1 MALDRFS
8 NKQEIIDT
16 NGLVRGSVWRL
27 NDQESLGL
35 DIKQITPSETPAVE
49 FHLYTPNGDY
59 VSGGITTAFSINVNS
74 LKLDYGAAATEL
86 GVTRG
91 AFETVVNVHRNI
103 LGDMDMPILQVKQ
116 ISNDRRELQLRYV
129 PIIEF
134 DDTVDDRQAIIDD
147 YLVNNAPFE
156 RDLAVNFGRDR
167 VYKIIGQKEWT
178 DDFDFVV
185 RLYQPIDD
193 DIVLNDTAWIVEELT
208 DSYTDNI
215 FITAEI
221 PGEELT
227 ELRGPNWDIDV
238 QYGTVTET
246 DFKNWNDL
254 LGSNLNTT
262 QQIIDS
268 YFSGSLNGVNI
279 GIDYSGL
286 QNFVFYSSAQERL
299 RNFNYKLSL
308 IEYYNNRITAL
319 EAATG
324 TDDTS
329 LQGNI
334 ASNRARRDDVIG
346 GFDGYERW
354 LYYEPTASIFT
365 HQTLYD
371 TYDEP
376 LATEGGFIGAQ
387 HYRIAPYPKRLVNGA
402 YVLHAS
408 TSSLATNWYAGAL
421 ATASLYDTENPN
433 ALVKTIPE
441 HIRNDANNDQ
451 YELFINMIGH
461 HFDVLYAY
469 TDALSRTYKPEE
481 HPKLGVSRETLYNVA
496 ESLGWRLANGKQ
508 ATALWQYKLGTDQ
521 SGSYAQSGS
530 LASKSD
536 EDITTEIW
544 RRIVNNLPYLLKT
557 KGTARSIKALMNTY
571 GIPQTLLSIREY
583 GGPKVSEDVPLLI
596 EDRFS
601 YALQFDGNSRIET
614 VNTFYSSSIGN
625 WGIDRGEIPSIT
637 RELRFRP
644 AVKQNMLLLTV
655 NQGNIVYNAIAL
667 QYTGSYSGSDAYGRI
682 VYSHGLGV
690 SNSVPMTGSTDWLPL
705 YDGDIWNMRWYYT
718 TTGDH
723 YNTGS
728 NTDTTYHIE
737 VQKASDYISDK
748 IIHSASLSVTPV
760 NGTHTIGWGGSVTD
774 LLDFTI
780 AGRGGTVSDIVNVAA
795 ELTDAMGAD
804 TYPTPFSGSMQEF
817 REWLELID
825 KPTFDIHTKNPTS
838 YVSALSPTGS
848 WDTLIKHYPMGTDLN
863 AVDHNAITS
872 ITSSHPNQDIKDFSP
887 PFLDTNSSYGTA
899 IGFPVPTNAQRG
911 NYEPVEETYYI
922 QGVSLGGVLPK
933 SQKIRFDDNT
943 LVRRLSPN
951 SRGERSRFDYASTDS
966 NRLGLFYSI
975 SDQVNKDIFNH
986 IGDVALDD
994 YVGDPDDEFENE
1006 YPDLKNFSEEYWKKY
1021 NNPNDVN
1028 AFIRVFSQFD
1038 FALFDQIRQLLPERV
1053 DEVMGLLV
1061 EPHALE
1067 RRKVR
1072 LTKRPV
1078 VENPQ
1083 YEVVITQQEPSA
1095 SADYILYEADITMPN
1110 SQLTSSFET
1119 EHLFNVNAI
1128 GDPYEASNYCTLFTP
1143 PVDEIDGAKVQWYP
1157 GDIAWVKI
1165 FQRQTT
1171 TDPENGT
1178 WSNLDTAAVS
1188 FSNDNAAVMWSLLDT
1203 GTSANDIYNVR
1214 LFNSQF
1220 DQVIR
1225 VTEGIKINAPLA
1237 ELSYTVYC
1245 RFVQLDD
1252 NDRIKHVLFENVL
1265 TATTIAGSRDFTMLS
1280 NVDLQINA
1288 FQRYATVYTITYNG
1302 VGSANTE
1309 IDYIKTSFN
1318 IVKTC
1323 HNVIQPIID
1332 TPRESDIFSRVVNH
1346 YSGSESYGD
1355 LVTRNG
1361 WHAVSQSLGYY
1372 YSQSLEPA
1380 AYMDD
1385 FPYNLTNLFYN
1396 GCQLTGPGVNQPSNN
1411 IAIGNTP
1418 VVEIFEVNPNQLIFT
1433 GQRNVPTTGTGLSPG
1448 NLNVR

>member
-16 NGLVRGSVWRL
+16 NGPVRGSVWRL
-27 NDQESLGL
+27 GDQESLGL
-35 DIKQITPSETPAVE
+35 NIAQITPSETPVVE

-59 VSGGITTAFSINVNS
+59 VTGGGTNAFTILNNNI
-74 LKLDYGAAATEL
+74 KFDYGAAATEL

-103 LGDMDMPILQVKQ
+103 LGDMEMPLLQVKQ

-134 DDTVDDRQAIIDD
+134 EDTVDDRQQIINE
-147 YLVNNAPFE
+147 YLINNAPFE
-156 RDLAVNFGRDR
+156 RDLAVNFGRNR

-185 RLYQPIDD
+185 RLYQPIAD
-193 DIVLNDTAWIVEELT
+193 DIVLNNTAWIVEELT

-215 FITAEI
+215 FISAEI
-221 PGEELT
+221 PGEELNQ
-227 ELRGPNWDIDV
+227 LRGPNWDIDV

-246 DFKNWNDL
+246 DFRNWNDL

-262 QQIIDS
+262 QQIINS
-268 YFSGSLNGVNI
+268 YFSGSLNGVDI
-279 GIDYSGL
+279 GIDYSGF
-286 QNFVFYSSAQERL
+286 QNFVFYSSAEERL
-299 RNFNYKLSL
+299 RNFNYKLNL
-308 IEYYNNRITAL
+308 IEYYNTRIAAL
-319 EAATG
+319 EAAVG
-324 TDDTS
+324 ADDTS

-334 ASNRARRDDVIG
+334 ATNRTRRDDVIG
-346 GFDGYERW
+346 GFDSYERW

-365 HQTLYD
+365 HQTFYD

-387 HYRIAPYPKRLVNGA
+387 HYRITPYPKRLVNGA
-402 YVLHAS
+402 YVLHAT
-408 TSSLATNWYAGAL
+408 TSSLATAWYASAL

-441 HIRNDANNDQ
+441 HIRNDVNNDQ

-481 HPKLGVSRETLYNVA
+481 QPKLGVSRETLYNVA

-508 ATALWQYKLGTDQ
+508 ATALWQYKLGTNQ

-601 YALQFDGNSRIET
+601 YALQFNGQSHVKAINSH
-614 VNTFYSSSIGN
+614 YSSSIGD

-644 AVKQNMLLLTV
+644 AVKQNMLLLTTDAEITNV
-655 NQGNIVYNAIAL
+655 VLTSIAL
-667 QYTGSYSGSDAYGRI
+667 QYTGSYSGSSDYGRI
-682 VYSHGLGV
+682 VYSHGNGISSTV
-690 SNSVPMTGSTDWLPL
+690 AITGSTDWLPL
-705 YDGDIWNMRWYYT
+705 YDGDFWNMRWYYT

-748 IIHSASLSVTPV
+748 VIHSASLSITPTF
-760 NGTHTIGWGGSVTD
+760 NNHWTPWGNSSDLGYFHIGGLSGS
-774 LLDFTI
+774 
-780 AGRGGTVSDIVNVAA
+780 GMSDILGTISGLNA
-795 ELTDAMGAD
+795 AMGISV
-804 TYPTPFSGSMQEF
+804 YPTPFSGSMQEF

-825 KPTFDIHTKNPTS
+825 KPTFDLHTKNPTS
-838 YVSALSPTGS
+838 YVSSLSPTGS
-848 WDTLIKHYPMGTDLN
+848 WDTLIKHYPFGTDLN
-863 AVDHNAITS
+863 AVDHTVFTVIS
-872 ITSSHPNQDIKDFSP
+872 SSHPNQNIIDFSP
-887 PFLDTNSSYGTA
+887 PFGDATA
-899 IGFPVPTNAQRG
+899 SFAVAVGFPVPVNAQRG

-951 SRGERSRFDYASTDS
+951 ARGERSRFDYASTDS

-975 SDQVNKDIFNH
+975 ADQVNKDIFNH

-994 YVGDPDDEFENE
+994 YVGDPDDEFLNE

-1021 NNPNDVN
+1021 SNPNDVN

-1067 RRKVR
+1067 RRKVV

-1083 YEVVITQQEPSA
+1083 YEVVITQQEPTA
-1095 SADYILYEADITMPN
+1095 SAEYILYEADIAMPN
-1110 SQLTSSFET
+1110 ANVTSSFET
-1119 EHLFNVNAI
+1119 EHLFNVNMI
-1128 GDPYEASNYCTLFTP
+1128 GDPYAASNYCTLFTP
-1143 PVDEIDGAKVQWYP
+1143 PVDELPSATASLQDIVSIDTNP
-1157 GDIAWVKI
+1157 GLWFDLSLDRVLFLDAAATLNVMNAYQTSDRLLITFNDFNRQFNVNYKFDINFFERSTI
-1165 FQRQTT
+1165 T
-1171 TDPENGT
+1171 NGT
-1178 WSNLDTAAVS
+1178 FNVVYQIVKLNADDSIDSILAYDESVIAPTTGAYVYRSKSIDVTIPAFSQKIGLTLQYTNL
-1188 FSNDNAAVMWSLLDT
+1188 L
-1203 GTSANDIYNVR
+1203 GTSVGYGIDKLY
-1214 LFNSQF
+1214 
-1220 DQVIR
+1220 VI
-1225 VTEGIKINAPLA
+1225 
-1237 ELSYTVYC
+1237 
-1245 RFVQLDD
+1245 
-1252 NDRIKHVLFENVL
+1252 
-1265 TATTIAGSRDFTMLS
+1265 S
-1280 NVDLQINA
+1280 NVI
-1288 FQRYATVYTITYNG
+1288 
-1302 VGSANTE
+1302 S
-1309 IDYIKTSFN
+1309 
-1318 IVKTC
+1318 TC
-1323 HNVIQPIID
+1323 HNAIQPIID
-1332 TPRESDIFSRVVNH
+1332 TPRPSTIFSRVVNH
-1346 YSGSESYGD
+1346 YSGSESLGD
-1355 LVTRNG
+1355 IATRNAY
-1361 WHAVSQSLGYY
+1361 HAVSQSLGLF

-1411 IAIGNTP
+1411 TAIGNTP

-1433 GQRNVPTTGTGLSPG
+1433 GQRNVPTIGTGLSPG